1 MANMQIDILGNGPLA
16 EYEENGSVVK
26 IGGATGIEIDC
37 AALQADAAVA
47 ADICRDAAGN
57 LVTGV
62 SDGVSYV
69 ASIAIPAQ
77 ERSEQ
82 LKIDENGDPVEDD
95 TGNQVYEVVVAPL
108 NMNKVRLSLWPY
120 LNPAPVSEREI

>member
-1 MANMQIDILGNGPLA
+1 MQVAILGSGPLA

-26 IGGATGIEIDC
+26 IGGENGIEIDC

-47 ADICRDAAGN
+47 VDICRDAAGN

-62 SDGVSYV
+62 SEGVSYV
-69 ASIAIPAQ
+69 ASIIIPPQ
-77 ERSEQ
+77 EKSEQ
-82 LKIDENGDPVEDD
+82 LKMKSGKPVKDD
-95 TGNQVYEVVVAPL
+95 NGNQVYEVVVAPL

-120 LNPAPVSEREI
+120 LNPSPASEREI